1 MPHQPI
7 TSVQTPDGPIVAVH
21 EWGNPSGPEV
31 LLIHGQAQSHLC
43 FSRQY
48 GGELARHNRIV
59 AYDVRGHGGSDKPL
73 GAEFYTDGKRW
84 ADELQAV
91 IGAKRL
97 RRPVLVGWSLGG
109 RIISQYLIHYGDGE
123 LSGINLVASRVVPD
137 RRFSGPGST
146 GLPSADPRDAASHV
160 AMATAFLRACCHV
173 PMTPQDFAQALA
185 YNMLAPVAVRD
196 AIRAWPVDP
205 EATMAALRA
214 VRVPTLITHGR
225 RDQVVLPAVAELAA
239 ATIPGAALS
248 WYDDCGHSPFWE
260 DTPRFNRELAAFV
273 AAAWK
278 QDT

>member
-1 MPHQPI
+1 MPKLGVKSKSS
-7 TSVQTPDGPIVAVH
+7 SVFGAD
-21 EWGNPSGPEV
+21 
-31 LLIHGQAQSHLC
+31 SHV
-43 FSRQY
+43 
-48 GGELARHNRIV
+48 V

-91 IGAKRL
+91 IGAKGL
-97 RRPVLVGWSLGG
+97 RCPVLVGWSLGG
-109 RIISQYLIHYGDGE
+109 RIISQYLVHHGDGE
-123 LSGINLVASRVVPD
+123 LSGINFIASRVVPD

-146 GLPSADPRDAASHV
+146 SLPPADPRGAGSHV
-160 AMATAFLRACCHV
+160 AMASAFLRACYHV
-173 PMTPQDFAQALA
+173 PMTAEDFAQALA

-196 AIRAWPVDP
+196 AIRAWPADL

-239 ATIPGAALS
+239 ATIPRATLS
-248 WYDDCGHSPFWE
+248 VYDDCGHSPFWE

-278 QDT
+278 PDT